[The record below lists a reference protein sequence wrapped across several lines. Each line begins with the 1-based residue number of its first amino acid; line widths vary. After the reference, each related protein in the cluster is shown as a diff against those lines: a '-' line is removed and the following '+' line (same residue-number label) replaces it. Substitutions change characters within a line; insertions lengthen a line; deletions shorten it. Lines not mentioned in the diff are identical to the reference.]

1 MDLRKRYQDR
11 SDDQETQYIPLS
23 EAVKKSTDQYETQ
36 QLSAAEIRKRAQQEH
51 TSAHSYTERP
61 VSPDGSRLP
70 QGGVSYPQ
78 NGSYPNNSGYNM
90 PPQNGAAYP
99 QNGGYPNNSGY
110 NVPPQNGAAY
120 PQNGGYPNNNG
131 YNAPPQNGAAYPRN
145 GGYPNNNGY
154 NAPLQN
160 GAAYPRNGGYP
171 NNNGGYNAPPQNGA
185 AYPRNGSGYNGNRP
199 NGNQAPPRRPSG
211 QQKNGAQGSAPAQA
225 HRPVQKK
232 RRTKRSLWQTILRVV
247 LIGIIVL
254 FLLYS
259 GIVLIGILRTNIVA
273 TAERS
278 RTADA
283 MASRDVEHILVIGT
297 DSRDVTEDR
306 GRSDSMILVS
316 LNSETNTIY
325 MTSFL
330 RDVYVYINDTYGYGK
345 LNAAYSYGGA
355 ELLMDTIE
363 ANYRIKIDDYVIIS
377 FAACS
382 AMIDAVGGVEIT
394 LSDEEAQALNEIL
407 ISEVNELMGD
417 GRNDDLLDG
426 GGTYTLSGKQALSY
440 SRIRY
445 VGNADFERTSRQRAV
460 FSQVLEKASHNP
472 LALVRILLNALP
484 EVSTNLSGLDIY
496 EYAWKA
502 PYLLLA
508 YDVAQQQIPVEN
520 SFYGDTING
529 ESVLVTDF
537 TENHRVL
544 YNTVFKDAA

>member
-1 MDLRKRYQDR
+1 
-11 SDDQETQYIPLS
+11 
-23 EAVKKSTDQYETQ
+23 
-36 QLSAAEIRKRAQQEH
+36 
-51 TSAHSYTERP
+51 
-61 VSPDGSRLP
+61 
-70 QGGVSYPQ
+70 
-78 NGSYPNNSGYNM
+78 SGYNV

-120 PQNGGYPNNNG
+120 PQNGGYPNNSGYNAPPQNGAAYPQKGGYPNNSG

-145 GGYPNNNGY
+145 GGYPNN
-154 NAPLQN
+154 
-160 GAAYPRNGGYP
+160 
-171 NNNGGYNAPPQNGA
+171 GGYNAPPQNGA
-185 AYPRNGSGYNGNRP
+185 AYPRNGGYPNNGGYNAPPQNGAAYPQNSGYPNNNGYNAPPQNGAAYPRNGSSYNGNRP

-211 QQKNGAQGSAPAQA
+211 QQKNGAHGSAPAQA

-232 RRTKRSLWQTILRVV
+232 RRTKRPLWQTILRVV

-345 LNAAYSYGGA
+345 LNAAYSYGGP

-394 LSDEEAQALNEIL
+394 LSDQEAQALNEIL